1 MKQKHFIDIQNIRE
15 DSTELRSNNT
25 SGFSV
30 GDNITIQEKIDGSN
44 ACACYDSES
53 GKMMAF
59 SRKQELSFNN
69 TLSGFWNFVQGFSDN
84 VLDEFKA
91 HPNWRVFGEWCSR
104 RNKIVYTNINKDKPW
119 YIYDIFDTE
128 TNKWLP
134 VNEVEEFAKR
144 CEFEFIHELYRGPF
158 ISWEHCKEFMNS
170 PAYGERQEGIVVKK
184 ITDAEYDEH
193 LPSYL
198 KIVNEDF
205 KETMKTHERVI
216 DPEKEE
222 AKAEA
227 YKMMSSIVTKNR
239 VEKEIYKMQD
249 EGILNE
255 KISPQDMKTVARTLP
270 KRIYDDIIKEEKEI
284 VEACGEFGGKMC
296 ASITMQLAREIII
309 GTNE

>member
-1 MKQKHFIDIQNIRE
+1 
-15 DSTELRSNNT
+15 
-25 SGFSV
+25 
-30 GDNITIQEKIDGSN
+30 
-44 ACACYDSES
+44 
-53 GKMMAF
+53 
-59 SRKQELSFNN
+59 
-69 TLSGFWNFVQGFSDN
+69 
-84 VLDEFKA
+84 
-91 HPNWRVFGEWCSR
+91 
-104 RNKIVYTNINKDKPW
+104 
-119 YIYDIFDTE
+119 
-128 TNKWLP
+128 
-134 VNEVEEFAKR
+134 
-144 CEFEFIHELYRGPF
+144 
-158 ISWEHCKEFMNS
+158 MNS

-222 AKAEA
+222 ARAEA